1 MRWLINLVGGG
12 LLDRVLDSVDRSMDA
27 QTDKERLKADII
39 RTHYE
44 TRPGFMKAGGFVLM
58 LLFAVPLAMWFSA
71 VLIYSVFWCQGCAY
85 PQPWSI
91 AALPPPLNDWAGGI
105 VLAIFG
111 VIGVQGVKK

>member
-111 VIGVQGVKK
+111 VIGVQGVKR